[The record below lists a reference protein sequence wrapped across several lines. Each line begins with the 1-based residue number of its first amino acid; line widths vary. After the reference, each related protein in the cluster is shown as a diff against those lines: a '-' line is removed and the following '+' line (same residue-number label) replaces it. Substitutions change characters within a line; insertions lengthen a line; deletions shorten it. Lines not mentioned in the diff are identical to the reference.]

1 MNVTFL
7 IGNGFDLGIGL
18 KTAYTDFFAVY
29 CSKKEGDTPLIDSFK
44 KQLQDDYETW
54 SDFEKAFGEYAGQAL
69 DADCYLKV
77 FEDFEVEFS
86 DYLRNEEK
94 NFDNSKIELIAE
106 KMKTALISYYDIRP
120 ADREALVKSINGRQA
135 TFNFISFNYTK
146 CLDECIGILRRQ
158 PDYVNSIRGNIQ
170 KPVHVHGYTEENMIL
185 GVNDE
190 TQIKSEI
197 LAKNEEVIEE
207 IVKPVQNQ
215 IARMNYDNDA
225 TRIIRGSDI
234 ICVYGMSIGETDKK
248 WWELVMNWLQESSS
262 NRLIILQHREN
273 ARFTFNWNRLVKE
286 IRRRLFSYGSVPD
299 EKRKTLEQRIHIAVN
314 HDIFTMDLRKAPIE
328 VGEVCESLL

>member
-29 CSKKEGDTPLIDSFK
+29 CSKREGDAPIIDSFK
-44 KQLQDDYETW
+44 NQLQDDYETW

-77 FEDFEVEFS
+77 FENFEVEFS

-120 ADREALVKSINGRQA
+120 ADREALVKSINGRLA

-170 KPVHVHGYTEENMIL
+170 KLVHVHGYTEENMIL

-215 IARMNYDNDA
+215 IARMNYDSDA

-248 WWELVMNWLQESSS
+248 WWELVMNWLQESSA
-262 NRLIILQHREN
+262 NRLVILQHREN
-273 ARFTFNWNRLVKE
+273 ARFTFNWKRLVKE
-286 IRRRLFSYGSVPD
+286 VRRRLFSYGNVPD
-299 EKRKTLEQRIHIAVN
+299 EKRKPLEQRIHIAVN
-314 HDIFTMDLRKAPIE
+314 HDIFTMDLRKELADGSIHLVE
-328 VGEVCESLL
+328 I